1 MPISEDPLNPL
12 TWIESGSNPEGGA
25 NLDGDPLNPAHLWFS
40 PVSKVHSIPLPHFP
54 PAPPQNS
61 TEIQK
66 EGTGDQHGGAPGRLL
81 KWALWISLPLCML
94 LGAGIVLLYRHFTRR
109 AANLR
114 LSRNRAQSDLQL
126 LTHRV
131 SSASIRCLVTQLQMN
146 TGDAP
151 CSLAGSLPDER
162 PAHLALW
169 PRPRSL
175 AGVSLPPGPPSSS
188 NDESVIEQEQ
198 AASLAGPEAD
208 RQGAEARAGGS
219 PTKQKQAVSSSYR
232 LQHAKSAGG
241 SQIELEWAAPPAGAE
256 ADRQGLGERQVLAP
270 WADLR
275 RTRSRKSPS
284 IGLTPTEKS
293 MQ

>member
-1 MPISEDPLNPL
+1 M
-12 TWIESGSNPEGGA
+12 
-25 NLDGDPLNPAHLWFS
+25 
-40 PVSKVHSIPLPHFP
+40 
-54 PAPPQNS
+54 
-61 TEIQK
+61 
-66 EGTGDQHGGAPGRLL
+66 
-81 KWALWISLPLCML
+81 
-94 LGAGIVLLYRHFTRR
+94 LLYRHYTRR

-232 LQHAKSAGG
+232 LQHAKV
-241 SQIELEWAAPPAGAE
+241 Q
-256 ADRQGLGERQVLAP
+256 
-270 WADLR
+270 ADLR
-275 RTRSRKSPS
+275 SSWSGQRLPLGQRPTDKGSERDRCSLPGRIFDGPEAGSPLRL
-284 IGLTPTEKS
+284 G
-293 MQ
+293 

>member
-1 MPISEDPLNPL
+1 MLVEP
-12 TWIESGSNPEGGA
+12 
-25 NLDGDPLNPAHLWFS
+25 PA
-40 PVSKVHSIPLPHFP
+40 IPLPHFP

-114 LSRNRAQSDLQL
+114 LSRDRAQSDLQL
-126 LTHRV
+126 LIHRV